1 MRDLCRDLPVVP
13 RCARSHEPRTNP
25 TRPGGPAVECLE
37 GRLLMA
43 AVVYEAES
51 ATLTGATVSRSPGGF
66 SGAGY
71 VDYRNP
77 SGDSVEWTVGV
88 DADGGYALAVRYA
101 NGKLADRPLELAV
114 DGVVTGQVSFPFTG
128 EWADWATVTRHVQ
141 LSAGTHTVRLTA
153 VGWSGPNVD
162 ALAVEASDLAPDDNP
177 PPPPPGQT
185 LEAEDADFDGADASR
200 SNAGYSGSGYV
211 DFAHASGDYVEW
223 SVDAAEAG
231 AVGLRFRYANGS
243 TADRPLELRVNGQVV
258 EAELSFVPTGGWS
271 KWQAVTADVTL
282 ASGANTVRLTAVGK
296 GGPNVDATL
305 VPVAPGQSDEI
316 LSLRVYHIGNSLTN
330 GINYASLDKM
340 AAEDGRE
347 YVFGRHVIS
356 GAPLSWIWD
365 HPDGGN
371 RQSPFERSQISLAKD
386 PWDVLTLEPFERQ
399 LYQAD
404 GSGDVQVAQKF
415 INLALSR
422 SPKLTTYIYQRWP
435 RRTQNADGS
444 YSYDFEKLWLRT
456 YTGKWDLTNETRD
469 YFNQV
474 VEELRKAYPKDPD
487 SIRMVP
493 VGDVMFELN
502 RRIEAGKVPGIDS
515 IQKLFADGIH
525 LTNWGA
531 FLIGTTFY
539 ATLYQRDPRGLD
551 FHAYDVVDDPWDS
564 KIDEGFARVVQQVA
578 WDVVEGDPFTG
589 V

>member
-1 MRDLCRDLPVVP
+1 MRNLCRDLPVVP

-43 AVVYEAES
+43 AVIYEAES

-223 SVDAAEAG
+223 SAET
-231 AVGLRFRYANGS
+231 LYDPQN
-243 TADRPLELRVNGQVV
+243 TN
-258 EAELSFVPTGGWS
+258 EAYKFM
-271 KWQAVTADVTL
+271 
-282 ASGANTVRLTAVGK
+282 
-296 GGPNVDATL
+296 
-305 VPVAPGQSDEI
+305 
-316 LSLRVYHIGNSLTN
+316 
-330 GINYASLDKM
+330 INYLIY
-340 AAEDGRE
+340 G
-347 YVFGRHVIS
+347 
-356 GAPLSWIWD
+356 
-365 HPDGGN
+365 
-371 RQSPFERSQISLAKD
+371 
-386 PWDVLTLEPFERQ
+386 LT
-399 LYQAD
+399 
-404 GSGDVQVAQKF
+404 
-415 INLALSR
+415 
-422 SPKLTTYIYQRWP
+422 
-435 RRTQNADGS
+435 
-444 YSYDFEKLWLRT
+444 
-456 YTGKWDLTNETRD
+456 
-469 YFNQV
+469 
-474 VEELRKAYPKDPD
+474 
-487 SIRMVP
+487 
-493 VGDVMFELN
+493 
-502 RRIEAGKVPGIDS
+502 
-515 IQKLFADGIH
+515 H
-525 LTNWGA
+525 
-531 FLIGTTFY
+531 
-539 ATLYQRDPRGLD
+539 
-551 FHAYDVVDDPWDS
+551 
-564 KIDEGFARVVQQVA
+564 
-578 WDVVEGDPFTG
+578 
-589 V
+589 